1 MITKEVGIVISKEI
15 KKSDYLDYAASQLK
29 EELQKGWKIGGIVYS
44 TTEDK
49 KVVLF
54 I

>member
-1 MITKEVGIVISKEI
+1 MITKEVGIIIPKEI
-15 KKSDYLDYAASQLK
+15 KKSDYLDYASKQLK
-29 EELQKGWKIGGIVYS
+29 EEVDKGWKIGGITYS

-49 KVVLF
+49 KVILY